1 MTEWAEVDP
10 KQLIRV
16 VKGFKT
22 KQYSPDYNRCMVFVL
37 LEEVIEEISCPLA
50 RIVNTCLSEDWF
62 PDALK
67 VIIVVLVYKKRVR
80 SFNCSYHPISII
92 PAIAKI
98 C

>member
-1 MTEWAEVDP
+1 MTAWAEVDP

-22 KQYSPDYNRCMVFVL
+22 NQYSPDYYRCMAVVL
-37 LEEVIEEISCPLA
+37 LKEVIGEISCSLA

-67 VIIVVLVYKKRVR
+67 VTRVVPVYKKRVR
-80 SFNCSYHPISII
+80 YL
-92 PAIAKI
+92 
-98 C
+98 